1 MKKLLITG
9 SNGLLGQKLVY
20 ACLKRGNIQLTATA
34 RGENRLITQT
44 GYDYFPMDIG
54 NKSEIDAIF
63 ERVKP
68 DAVIHAAAMT
78 NVDACETDKEG
89 CVVQNVTAVQYIVDA
104 CNKHNAHLIHV
115 STDFI
120 FDGENGPYDEEAEAN
135 PVSYYGWSKAEAER
149 IVKEN
154 SKDLAIFGGTAISG
168 SKALVGLGN
177 DLQHTGITRDL
188 LMMGLSV
195 DEINKGATGY
205 IKQQISLGQGRKDIG
220 DKLSTGA
227 EQYIK

>member
-68 DAVIHAAAMT
+68 DAVIF
-78 NVDACETDKEG
+78 C
-89 CVVQNVTAVQYIVDA
+89 
-104 CNKHNAHLIHV
+104 
-115 STDFI
+115 
-120 FDGENGPYDEEAEAN
+120 
-135 PVSYYGWSKAEAER
+135 
-149 IVKEN
+149 
-154 SKDLAIFGGTAISG
+154 
-168 SKALVGLGN
+168 
-177 DLQHTGITRDL
+177 
-188 LMMGLSV
+188 
-195 DEINKGATGY
+195 
-205 IKQQISLGQGRKDIG
+205 
-220 DKLSTGA
+220 
-227 EQYIK
+227 